1 MESLW
6 GEEFNLPE
14 EKEKTKKILN
24 KISKPK
30 EVKVSVEKLVKST
43 KLSLQDKLKVINEN
57 VQKVLS
63 KQKDNILVIKDKA
76 TFDNYISKAIAF
88 GKIAIDTETNNSL
101 DPITCKLMGA
111 CLYVPGE
118 KQAYIPINHR
128 DSETKERLEWQLT
141 EEDCREEFQKL
152 KDNNVFT
159 IMHNGKFDYQVI
171 KQTCHI
177 EMSIDWDTMIACK
190 LINENEFSAGL
201 KQQYID
207 KIDPEQEKYSID
219 HLFENV
225 EYADVDPDIFAFYS
239 ATDSLMTYKLYEYQ
253 YPIMTSKDFERIYK
267 LFKEVEMP
275 CVIVTAE
282 MELSGVFVDQEYAER
297 LKEKYHSKLSKIDI
311 NVNNCLSK
319 IRNIIDTWK
328 LTEDATKKQLKK
340 LSDKQWLRAYN
351 CGEYDEE
358 IYKQINGDWYKVSKP
373 KIEQLDDPLTPD
385 SLASPTQLGILLYDI
400 LKCPIINKE
409 KPYATG
415 EEELKGIIEELKK
428 SNNNEDAYNICN
440 YMLKRRE
447 LVKLISTYIDVIPEL
462 AKRWPDGRVR
472 THFNQ
477 YGATTG
483 RFSSSDPINL
493 QNIPSHCKEIRLLFK
508 AQPGYVLLGSDF
520 GAQEPRLLSQ
530 FSQDQGMINAYKQ
543 EKDLY
548 AIIAQSAFH
557 NNYEDNLEH
566 YKDGTLNPEGKK
578 RRSVA
583 KTILLGLMYSRG
595 AASIADQIGSSVE
608 EAQKIIDDF
617 YKGFPKVEKF
627 VKDSEQMGK
636 NLGYVEDLW
645 GRRRRL
651 PDIKLPKFTVRY
663 KDKKTNLGALNPF
676 LGCKNRETEDKLI
689 AQYIKEAENCKSK
702 KQIDGLKLKAEK
714 DGIEIIN
721 NGGFIA
727 QAQRQCVNA
736 RIQGSAATMTK
747 KAMVKI
753 HRDERLK
760 KLNFKLLIGVHDELI
775 GECPLENV
783 DEASKYLTED
793 MITCV
798 GNSFDVPFKC
808 DPDFSFNWY
817 FNDLC
822 SVIKEEY
829 IKDVQKN
836 NKTEEQAFKDLCAEH
851 SELTK
856 ENLYEVI
863 HRDFKTQNE
872 DDWQSYIE
880 NLNLSF

>member
-1 MESLW
+1 MMESLW

-14 EKEKTKKILN
+14 EKEKTKKVLN

-30 EVKVSVEKLVKST
+30 EIKVSVEKLVKSP

-57 VQKVLS
+57 VQKVLG
-63 KQKDNILVIKDKA
+63 KQKDNILVIKDKV
-76 TFDNYISKAIAF
+76 TFDDYISKAIAF

-118 KQAYIPINHR
+118 KQAYIPLNHR
-128 DSETKERLEWQLT
+128 NPETKERLEWQLT
-141 EEDCREEFQKL
+141 EEDCKEEFQKL

-171 KQTCHI
+171 KETCHI

-225 EYADVDPDIFAFYS
+225 EYADVDPNIFAFYS

-267 LFKEVEMP
+267 LFNEVEMP

-282 MELSGVFVDQEYAER
+282 MELAGVTVDQEYAKR
-297 LKEKYHSKLSKIDI
+297 LQDKYHKKLEKIDLQ
-311 NVNNCLSK
+311 LSSYLFELQPTL
-319 IRNIIDTWK
+319 DAWK
-328 LTEDATKKQLKK
+328 LTEDATKPQYRK
-340 LSDKQWLRAYN
+340 LSEKQYQNALKSVS
-351 CGEYDEE
+351 YDENL
-358 IYKQINGDWYKVSKP
+358 YSKINGDWYKVSKP
-373 KIEQLDDPLTPD
+373 KIQQLDDPLTPD
-385 SLASPTQLGILLYDI
+385 SLASPTQLGILLYDV
-400 LKCPIINKE
+400 LKCPIVNTE

-415 EEELKGIIEELKK
+415 EDELKNILDKVK
-428 SNNNEDAYNICN
+428 NLTNNISANICIN
-440 YMLKRRE
+440 MLKRRE
-447 LVKLISTYIDVIPEL
+447 AVKLISTYIDVIPEL

-477 YGATTG
+477 YGAATG

-493 QNIPSHCKEIRLLFK
+493 QNIPSHCKEIRLLFR

-530 FSQDQGMINAYKQ
+530 FSQDKSMINAYK
-543 EKDLY
+543 EGKDLY

-557 NNYEDNLEH
+557 NKYEDNLEH
-566 YKDGTLNPEGKK
+566 YPDGTLNPEGKK
-578 RRSVA
+578 RRSIA

-617 YKGFPKVEKF
+617 YKGFPKVEEF
-627 VKDSEQMGK
+627 VKNSECMGK
-636 NLGYVEDLW
+636 ELGYVEDLW

-663 KDKKTNLGALNPF
+663 KDKKHDLGLFNPF
-676 LGCKNRETEDKLI
+676 LGCSNRESEDKLI
-689 AQYIKEAENCKSK
+689 LYYKQALENAKSK
-702 KQIDGLKLKAEK
+702 KQIDALKLKADNE
-714 DGIEIIN
+714 GIEIIN
-721 NGGFIA
+721 NGAFIA

-753 HRDERLK
+753 FKDERLK
-760 KLNFKLLIGVHDELI
+760 TLKFKLLIGVHDELI
-775 GECPLENV
+775 GECPFENV

-808 DPDFSFNWY
+808 DPDYSFNWY

-829 IKDVQKN
+829 L
-836 NKTEEQAFKDLCAEH
+836 NKLKQNMSADQAFIETCEDH
-851 SELTK
+851 SELLK
-856 ENLYEVI
+856 DNVYEVI
-863 HRDFKTQNE
+863 HRDFQKQNE
-872 DDWQSYIE
+872 NDWKEYMKNI
-880 NLNLSF
+880 NI